1 MSPTEILF
9 YFPFWKIIMI
19 MSTTVDSSTH
29 LEIIKVLNAQMK
41 NFKAIGSCM
50 VYFYMVKWMTQKH
63 SVSPRTS
70 ETVGD

>member
-1 MSPTEILF
+1 MSPTEIPF

-50 VYFYMVKWMTQKH
+50 VYFYMVK
-63 SVSPRTS
+63 
-70 ETVGD
+70 